1 MKNIKIFKFIN
12 LLFITIFITFII
24 QSTVLAH
31 CDTMDG
37 PVVKA
42 AQKAL
47 ETGDVNLVLIW
58 VQPDDEAVIR
68 KAFEQTV
75 KIRKLGPEAKDL
87 ADMYFFE
94 TLVRIHRAGEG
105 VPYTGLKPAGG
116 EVDPGIEA
124 ADEAI
129 EKGSVDELIRNIS
142 KTVDDGIKEHFAKLT
157 KAKSYYT
164 DDLEGGRRYVGEYVT
179 FIHYIEQLYQAATK
193 PLEHHEGEPK
203 TKEVN
208 LKH

>member
-1 MKNIKIFKFIN
+1 MKERKIFKFIN
-12 LLFITIFITFII
+12 LLFITVSITFII
-24 QSTVLAH
+24 HNTVLAH

-58 VQPDDEAVIR
+58 VQPNDESAIR
-68 KAFEQTV
+68 KAFEKTLN
-75 KIRKLGPEAKDL
+75 IRKLSPKAKDL

-105 VPYTGLKPAGG
+105 VPYTGLKPAGS
-116 EVDPGIEA
+116 EVHPGIAA

-129 EKGSVDELIRNIS
+129 EKGSSDKLLRNIS
-142 KTVDDGIKEHFAKLT
+142 KMVDEGIKERFAKLA
-157 KAKSYYT
+157 KAKSYHT

-179 FIHYIEQLYQAATK
+179 FIHYIEQLYQVASE
-193 PLEHHEGEPK
+193 PLEHHEHEPK
-203 TKEVN
+203 TKEV
-208 LKH
+208 H